1 MPDKAIMAE
10 IVELQN
16 ISKRLI
22 RIAEEHPNVTET
34 LLTIAANVSNAATIL
49 AVLVETKLNRAGGPK
64 STQ

>member
-1 MPDKAIMAE
+1 MRDKAIKAE

-22 RIAEEHPNVTET
+22 HIAEEHPTITET

-49 AVLVETKLNRAGGPK
+49 VVLVESKLDRGGGPK

>member
-1 MPDKAIMAE
+1 MPKKAIMAE
-10 IVELQN
+10 IVALQN

-22 RIAEEHPNVTET
+22 RIAEDHPTVTET

-49 AVLVETKLNRAGGPK
+49 AVLVETKLHRVDEPK

>member
-1 MPDKAIMAE
+1 MHEKAIKAE

-22 RIAEEHPNVTET
+22 RIAEEHPTIAET

-49 AVLVETKLNRAGGPK
+49 AVLVESKLNRGGGPK